1 LLEVYRFSFSK
12 NLIFSSYSLFSFVS
26 ENMIININDE
36 HTLRTKIE
44 NFTLDDPNAALNFT
58 QRLAKENNW
67 DIEFAKRV
75 VTEYKRYVFL
85 CAISP
90 EQISPSEEVDQAWH
104 MHMTYTESYWTD
116 LCVTILGKPLHHHP
130 TRGGPEEREKF
141 FALYENTLAF
151 YREKF
156 NEDPPP
162 DIWPPAEK
170 RFSHTHFIRVDKSTH
185 WVISK
190 PRTTETVVKI
200 ISINLIAAVMC
211 IVSGNWVFL
220 VISFVATLIATSS
233 VSAGFSGG
241 SSSGSGCWSGSA
253 CGGGDDGGSG
263 CGGGCGGCGGGCG

>member
-1 LLEVYRFSFSK
+1 
-12 NLIFSSYSLFSFVS
+12 
-26 ENMIININDE
+26 MIININE
-36 HTLRTKIE
+36 ETLKTKIE
-44 NFTLDDPNAALNFT
+44 NFTLDDPDAALTFT

-116 LCVTILGKPLHHHP
+116 LCARVLGKPLHHHP

-141 FALYENTLAF
+141 FALYENTLTF

-162 DIWPPAEK
+162 DIWPPAEQ
-170 RFSHTHFIRVDKSTH
+170 RFSHSDFIRIDKSTH

-190 PRTTETVVKI
+190 PRIKEIVSKVI
-200 ISINLIAAVMC
+200 VINAFALLISIGT
-211 IVSGNWVFL
+211 GNWVFL
-220 VISFVATLIATSS
+220 VITVVATLIALTPAQAS
-233 VSAGFSGG
+233 VGSSGG
-241 SSSGSGCWSGSA
+241 DS
-253 CGGGDDGGSG
+253 GGGWFWGGDGGGGCSGGDSG
-263 CGGGCGGCGGGCG
+263 CGSGCGGCGGGCS